1 MKKSLITSIIL
12 LNILFVS
19 CNGNNMDG
27 MIEASGNIEGTNIT
41 VSSQTAGEIDKILK
55 DEGSLVNKG
64 DTIII
69 IDPINYKLKLNE
81 SLSILQSSES
91 QYSLLKT
98 GARKEDIAQSEEALK
113 QAEVNFS
120 QAEKDKDRYTS
131 LFESKSITRKQ
142 YEDAINRYEIASAQY
157 NSAKEN
163 VRKIKNLARPDE
175 LKQAEANVNRVKAS
189 IEQLQKN
196 INDCF
201 VTAPSNGYIVKKFV
215 EEGEYAGMLSS
226 LFKIT
231 DLRKVELVIYVSET
245 DLGKVKLGQ
254 VAEVSVDSYPD
265 KNFKGNV
272 TYISPEAEF
281 TPKNIQTKDER
292 TKLVF
297 AVKISI
303 PNPDLEL
310 KPGMPADALINVR

>member
-1 MKKSLITSIIL
+1 MKKSLITSTIL
-12 LNILFVS
+12 LSILFIS
-19 CNGNNMDG
+19 CNGNNKDG

-41 VSSQTAGEIDKILK
+41 VSSQAAGEIDKILK

>member
-12 LNILFVS
+12 LSILFVS
-19 CNGNNMDG
+19 CNGNNKDG

-41 VSSQTAGEIDKILK
+41 VSSQAAGEINKILK

-201 VTAPSNGYIVKKFV
+201 VTAPSDGYIVKKFV

>member
-12 LNILFVS
+12 LSILFVS
-19 CNGNNMDG
+19 CNGNNKDG

-41 VSSQTAGEIDKILK
+41 VSSQAAGEINKILK

-69 IDPINYKLKLNE
+69 IDPVNYKLKLNE

-201 VTAPSNGYIVKKFV
+201 VTAPSDGYIVKKFV

>member
-1 MKKSLITSIIL
+1 MKKSLITPIIL

>member
-1 MKKSLITSIIL
+1 MKKSLITPIIL

-142 YEDAINRYEIASAQY
+142 YEDAINRYEITSAQY

>member
-12 LNILFVS
+12 LSILFVS
-19 CNGNNMDG
+19 CNGNNKDG

-41 VSSQTAGEIDKILK
+41 VSSQAAGEIDKILK

-81 SLSILQSSES
+81 SLSILQSFES

-175 LKQAEANVNRVKAS
+175 LKQAAANVNRVKAS

-215 EEGEYAGMLSS
+215 EAGEYAGMLSS